1 MSCSCW
7 WISGLM
13 TLQLQGAQTLMKH
26 PKYNGFSTV
35 GPKPPP
41 HSYRQISC
49 FICGDFCSHTSGLH
63 ITQRAANTPRFP
75 SCVDDGWLMSS
86 QVLRNALMFVDLFT
100 SSCVKVVTS
109 TSLRA
114 FMGWILLQQHHLVVV
129 LLLLLQTES
138 SPRVQ
143 TWTQKQTRSFE
154 TVQSFERAA
163 MRAACAHR
171 SPPCSKLVFVKY
183 LLVFSSVLTTSATHP
198 SPQEKRFKYKL
209 LATAHQSLWTRTN

>member
-63 ITQRAANTPRFP
+63 IMQRAANTPRFP
-75 SCVDDGWLMSS
+75 SCVDDGWLMSR

-100 SSCVKVVTS
+100 SSCVKVVTDINQPQSVYGMDSS
-109 TSLRA
+109 TTASS
-114 FMGWILLQQHHLVVV
+114 FTVVVV
-129 LLLLLQTES
+129 LLLQTKS

-143 TWTQKQTRSFE
+143 TWTQKQTHSFE

-183 LLVFSSVLTTSATHP
+183 
-198 SPQEKRFKYKL
+198 
-209 LATAHQSLWTRTN
+209 